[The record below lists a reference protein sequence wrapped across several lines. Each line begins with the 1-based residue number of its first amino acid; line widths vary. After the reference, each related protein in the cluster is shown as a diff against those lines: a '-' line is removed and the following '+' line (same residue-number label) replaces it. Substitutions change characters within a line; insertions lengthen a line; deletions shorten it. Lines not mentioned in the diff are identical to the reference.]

1 MFESGERID
10 NTGLGDGV
18 DVAPS
23 FGAALAAPPPSSAA
37 AISSTV
43 ATDASPARTPSRAL
57 VGA

>member
-1 MFESGERID
+1 VGD
-10 NTGLGDGV
+10 GLGSGV
-18 DVAPS
+18 GVAVAPS

-37 AISSTV
+37 ASSSTV